1 MNYEEL
7 NDYELVDL
15 AKTNPEACEILYKK
29 YQPLVYKLAKQ
40 IFATNNKG
48 GIELKDV
55 VQEGN
60 IGLSHAIQYYNPG
73 RDNLFFTYARVCIQ
87 KAMIS
92 YVIGIN
98 RQKHR
103 VLNDSVSVEVIDN
116 NDEFNG
122 LDKVL
127 KDEASNPINI
137 LIGKEDTARMY
148 EKLKSRLTDFE
159 QMVLELR
166 DYGLN
171 YKEMSE
177 ILDRDIKAIDNAFQR
192 IRNKAKQL
200 KG

>member
-1 MNYEEL
+1 MNYGDL

-15 AKTNPEACEILYKK
+15 ARSNTEASEVLYKK

-40 IFATNNKG
+40 IFATNRKG
-48 GIELKDV
+48 GIELKDI

-60 IGLSHAIQYYNPG
+60 IGLSHAIKYYNPN
-73 RDNLFFTYARVCIQ
+73 RDNLFFTYAKVCIR

-103 VLNDSVSVEVIDN
+103 ALNESVSMEVIDN
-116 NDEFNG
+116 NDEFNS
-122 LDKVL
+122 LDKIF

-137 LIGKEDTARMY
+137 LVNREDTIRTY
-148 EKLKSRLTDFE
+148 EKIKSKLTDFE
-159 QMVLELR
+159 QMVLDLR

-171 YKEMSE
+171 YKEMAE
-177 ILDRDIKAIDNAFQR
+177 ILDKDIKAIDNAMQR

-200 KG
+200 ND